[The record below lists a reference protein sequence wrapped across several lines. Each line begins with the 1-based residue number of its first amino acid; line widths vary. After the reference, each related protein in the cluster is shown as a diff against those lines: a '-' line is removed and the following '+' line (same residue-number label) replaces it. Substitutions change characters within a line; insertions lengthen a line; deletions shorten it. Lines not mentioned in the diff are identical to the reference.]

1 MVQVLIQAG
10 CDLSLVDQQYGRSAA
25 HWAAFYHREDI
36 FTELIIAGMYV
47 CVCVCVVVL
56 CNVGK
61 CVPLVGLC

>member
-10 CDLSLVDQQYGRSAA
+10 CDLSLVDRQYGRSAA

-47 CVCVCVVVL
+47 CVYVLWCCVMLV
-56 CNVGK
+56 NVYH
-61 CVPLVGLC
+61 

>member
-36 FTELIIAGMYV
+36 FTELIIAGMCV
-47 CVCVCVVVL
+47 CVCVCCGVV
-56 CNVGK
+56 
-61 CVPLVGLC
+61 

>member
-36 FTELIIAGMYV
+36 FTELIIAGM
-47 CVCVCVVVL
+47 CVCVVVL
-56 CNVGK
+56 SNAGK
-61 CVPLVGLC
+61 CVPLVGLY

>member
-47 CVCVCVVVL
+47 CVCCGVVL

-61 CVPLVGLC
+61 CVPLAGLY

>member
-36 FTELIIAGMYV
+36 FTELIIAGM
-47 CVCVCVVVL
+47 CVCVRVVVL

-61 CVPLVGLC
+61 CVPLVGLY